1 MGSHASV
8 GPGSTQQEKPMLRIL
23 SIATLLTALVVPGAS
38 YADDAA
44 ARAEAERAAPV
55 IADSPL
61 AHFLDD
67 IDDVIVLN
75 TAGKKYKSLEFS
87 HKKHAG
93 NDYLPGG
100 DCQTC
105 HHTQEGNESPE
116 SCNACHEID
125 GDAEET
131 KAKKRFAHTK
141 KKSFPKAPDQE
152 EVSCVGC
159 HKSMNAMLKT
169 GERQGD
175 KAPTKCTTCHAKQQR

>member
-1 MGSHASV
+1 
-8 GPGSTQQEKPMLRIL
+8 MLRIL